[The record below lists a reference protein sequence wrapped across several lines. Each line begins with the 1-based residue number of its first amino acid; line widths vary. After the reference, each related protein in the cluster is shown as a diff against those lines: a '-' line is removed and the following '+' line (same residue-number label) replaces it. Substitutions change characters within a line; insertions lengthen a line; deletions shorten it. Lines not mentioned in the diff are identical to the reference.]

1 MQQIPRFLVCDNFM
15 DDEDGE
21 YVLHTEK
28 PRFLARW
35 NDDEER
41 FDIVAEYDN
50 IAAHFNNDEE
60 QITGLMEEMVNW
72 YEDYDEWLE
81 ENVDEEGE

>member
-1 MQQIPRFLVCDNFM
+1 MSTIPRYLVCDNFM

-21 YVLHTEK
+21 YVLHTQTPK
-28 PRFLARW
+28 FLARW
-35 NDDEER
+35 NDDNET

-50 IAAHFNNDEE
+50 IAAHFNNDKEK
-60 QITGLMEEMVNW
+60 IIAFMEELVSW

-81 ENVDEEGE
+81 ENVDEA

>member
-1 MQQIPRFLVCDNFM
+1 MPQIPRFLVCDNFM

-21 YVLHTEK
+21 YVLHTQA
-28 PRFLARW
+28 PRFLSRW

-50 IAAHFNNDEE
+50 IAAYFNNDEE
-60 QITGLMEEMVNW
+60 QITNLMEELVTW
-72 YEDYDEWLE
+72 YEDYDDWLE
-81 ENVDEEGE
+81 DNVDEED

>member
-1 MQQIPRFLVCDNFM
+1 MTAIPRYLVCDNFM

-21 YVLHTEK
+21 YVLHTQAPK
-28 PRFLARW
+28 FLARW
-35 NDDEER
+35 NDDTET

-50 IAAHFNNDEE
+50 ISEHFGGDKEKL
-60 QITGLMEEMVNW
+60 ISFMEEMVNW

-81 ENVDEEGE
+81 ENVDEA